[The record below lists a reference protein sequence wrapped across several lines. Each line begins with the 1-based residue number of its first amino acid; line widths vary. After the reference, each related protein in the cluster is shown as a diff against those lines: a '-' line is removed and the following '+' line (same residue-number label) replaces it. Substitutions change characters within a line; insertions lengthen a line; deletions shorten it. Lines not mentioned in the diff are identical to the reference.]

1 MAEINPSE
9 MFGDFTE
16 LSYGQMLARAREA
29 QGMTVEE
36 AASRLR
42 ISSKQV
48 AGIENCEPEVF
59 ATAVYARGHIKRYA
73 NLLKLDEAQVTN
85 AFDRTLSK
93 ADRKLQSFI
102 SKSSI
107 VQPSTQQSQEKIAKY
122 GKAKGL
128 GRIIFAALIL
138 LVCILAW
145 MYISSDSSSES
156 QDSAAEVSGPVAE
169 QPVVEQTPPPPP
181 PREVPPAPQAPEPQ
195 EAAPAEQPAPVEE
208 SVKAT
213 PAVEDPVAAII
224 DNQQSSTKGTKQTTS
239 NTDGLLSV
247 KKTQSGFEVSV
258 KTNRAKECTIILE
271 AVSGD
276 CWFGIYQDDKLS
288 GAAALKDGK
297 DRTFTYT
304 LPVKISMGNPTRARV
319 QLNGQEVDL
328 SRAQRLGITNFTV
341 KAK

>member
-1 MAEINPSE
+1 MADINPSE

-16 LSYGQMLARAREA
+16 QTYGQMLARAREA

-42 ISSKQV
+42 LSSKQV
-48 AGIENCEPEVF
+48 IGIENCEPEVF

-73 NLLKLDEAQVTN
+73 NLLRLDEAQVTN

-102 SKSSI
+102 SKSS
-107 VQPSTQQSQEKIAKY
+107 VVLPSTQQSQTKIAKH

-128 GRIIFAALIL
+128 GQIIFAVLIL

-145 MYISSDSSSES
+145 LYISSDSSSES
-156 QDSAAEVSGPVAE
+156 QNSVTEVSAPVTEPA
-169 QPVVEQTPPPPP
+169 VVEQTPVPEPPS
-181 PREVPPAPQAPEPQ
+181 EASKAPEPQ
-195 EAAPAEQPAPVEE
+195 EAAPAEPPTPTEGPTK
-208 SVKAT
+208 ST

-239 NTDGLLSV
+239 NTEGLLSV
-247 KKTQSGFEVSV
+247 KKTQNGFEVSV
-258 KTNRAKECTIILE
+258 KTNRAKECTIIVE
-271 AVSGD
+271 AVNGD

>member
-1 MAEINPSE
+1 MSEINPSE
-9 MFGDFTE
+9 MYGDFTDQ
-16 LSYGQMLARAREA
+16 SYGQMLARAREA

-48 AGIENCEPEVF
+48 IGIENCEPEVF

-73 NLLKLDEAQVTN
+73 HLLQLDETQVTN

-93 ADRKLQSFI
+93 ADRKLQSFV

-107 VQPSTQQSQEKIAKY
+107 VTPSVQQNQAKVAKH

-128 GRIIFAALIL
+128 GQIIFAALIL
-138 LVCILAW
+138 LVCVLAW
-145 MYISSDSSSES
+145 LYISSDSPSES
-156 QDSAAEVSGPVAE
+156 QDNSATEVSEPVTEPA
-169 QPVVEQTPPPPP
+169 VVEQTPT
-181 PREVPPAPQAPEPQ
+181 PPAETPQEPEPQ
-195 EAAPAEQPAPVEE
+195 ETAPVEQP
-208 SVKAT
+208 S
-213 PAVEDPVAAII
+213 PAEENKEAEKSAPVAADPVAAII
-224 DNQQSSTKGTKQTTS
+224 DNQKPSTQETKKAAPNS
-239 NTDGLLSV
+239 EGLLSV

-271 AVSGD
+271 AVNGD
-276 CWFGIYQDDKLS
+276 CWFGLYQDDKLS

-297 DRTFTYT
+297 NRTVTYT
-304 LPVKISMGNPTRARV
+304 LPVKISMGNPKNARV